1 MKKKMLALL
10 VAVTLCMVL
19 IAMPFS
25 ASAASS
31 VSYTLN
37 GYRCTGTLSMGQNSV
52 QKAYATATTGFATQA
67 SEVTARATLRYGW
80 GTSDSYY
87 VTGPEGYASPG
98 SYAASTAT
106 ADHYSSVPLSA
117 TGTHHVSYGSGTW
130 TDYTSI

>member
-1 MKKKMLALL
+1 MKKKILALL

-67 SEVTARATLRYGW
+67 SEVTARAILYYGYADFE
-80 GTSDSYY
+80 TY
-87 VTGPEGYASPG
+87 VYATEGYASPG
-98 SYAASTAT
+98 SYATSTAT
-106 ADHYSSVPLSA
+106 SPYYASVPLSA
-117 TGTHHVSYGSGTW
+117 TGTHHVSYGSGSW
-130 TDYTSI
+130 TDSTSI